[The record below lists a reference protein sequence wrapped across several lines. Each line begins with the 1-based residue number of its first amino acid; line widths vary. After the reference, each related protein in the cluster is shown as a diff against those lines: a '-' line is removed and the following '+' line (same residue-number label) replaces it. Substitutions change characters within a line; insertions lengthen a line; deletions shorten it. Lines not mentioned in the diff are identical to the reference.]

1 MSWRRKNLICWG
13 GLTAGDWQY
22 IGSQG
27 VIQGT
32 YEIFMRIAARH
43 FGGDLAGRF
52 VLTAGLTAAWAARS
66 RWPSTMAKGSDPAA
80 SKLTRRA
87 STGGMAIGFLDTQD
101 AFAR

>member
-1 MSWRRKNLICWG
+1 MANCNMVGQWAKAEKFYDLANKNLICWG

-43 FGGDLAGRF
+43 FGGSLAGRF
-52 VLTAGLTAAWAARS
+52 VLTAGL
-66 RWPSTMAKGSDPAA
+66 
-80 SKLTRRA
+80 
-87 STGGMAIGFLDTQD
+87 GGMGGAQPVSIP
-101 AFAR
+101 